1 MIPSLMNAAQ
11 RRPLRRQHGMFIVE
25 MTAVVIMFV
34 TLVFMAIEMSRAL
47 YLWNALQEVTRRA
60 AREAA
65 VTDFSDPAA
74 LAAIRQRA
82 VFRDSPGLL
91 ALGDPVT
98 DQHVRIDYL
107 SLQHETDSKLKLV
120 PIPTGSLPACPTR
133 NRIVCTAKAGDP
145 SCIRMVRVR
154 ICRPGAD
161 GCERVKFEPLLPFVD
176 GDVNLPVSETLVRA
190 ESLGY
195 VPGAPSCAP

>member
-1 MIPSLMNAAQ
+1 MTSSLMNAA
-11 RRPLRRQHGMFIVE
+11 RRRTGRRQQGVYLVE
-25 MTAVVIMFV
+25 LGLVVVGFFF
-34 TLVFMAIEMSRAL
+34 LVFTAIEMSRAL

-74 LAAIRQRA
+74 VAAIRQRA

-98 DQHVRIDYL
+98 DQYVRIDYL
-107 SLQHETDSKLKLV
+107 SLQHDSDSKLRMER
-120 PIPTGSLPACPTR
+120 IPTGSLPGCPTR
-133 NRIVCTAKAGDP
+133 NRIVCTAKSGDP
-145 SCIRMVRVR
+145 SCIRMIRVR

-161 GCERVKFEPLLPFVD
+161 GCERVKYEPLLPLVD
-176 GDVNLPVSETLVRA
+176 ADINLPVSETLVRA
-190 ESLGY
+190 QSLGY
-195 VPGAPSCAP
+195 VPGAPSCSP